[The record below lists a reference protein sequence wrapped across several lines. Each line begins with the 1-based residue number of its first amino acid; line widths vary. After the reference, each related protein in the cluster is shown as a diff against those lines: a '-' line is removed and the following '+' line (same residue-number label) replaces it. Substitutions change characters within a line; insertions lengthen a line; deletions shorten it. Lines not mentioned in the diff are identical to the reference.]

1 MIEPATSEVYSDIP
15 NYESSID
22 SLMTLLQLSQHFH
35 EHLIKICR
43 LGGSALQTQGQA

>member
-15 NYESSID
+15 NYESIID

-35 EHLIKICR
+35 AHLIKIWR
-43 LGGSALQTQGQA
+43 LAVCALQTQGQA